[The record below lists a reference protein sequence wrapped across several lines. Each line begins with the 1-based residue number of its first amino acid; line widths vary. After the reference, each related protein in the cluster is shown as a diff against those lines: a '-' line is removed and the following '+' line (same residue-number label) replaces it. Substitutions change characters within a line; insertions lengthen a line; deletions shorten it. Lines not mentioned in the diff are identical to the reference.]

1 MFTIA
6 KKEDGEI
13 VLTGRFDAS
22 RVAEADAIL
31 DRVATTSRI
40 DMKDLDYISSL
51 GLGILLKTQKRL
63 KTSGNELILA
73 NMNKLIRDVFRIA
86 RFDTIFKIE
95 GE

>member
-6 KKEDGEI
+6 QKENGEI

-31 DRVATTSRI
+31 DRVTATSRV

-63 KTSGNELILA
+63 KSNGNELILA

-86 RFDTIFKIE
+86 RFDTIFRIE

>member
-1 MFTIA
+1 MFTINQR
-6 KKEDGEI
+6 EDGEV

-22 RVAEADAIL
+22 RVAEADAVL
-31 DRVATTSRI
+31 DRVTFTCRVN
-40 DMKDLDYISSL
+40 MKDLDYISSL

-63 KTSGNELILA
+63 KTSGNEIILV

-95 GE
+95 EA

>member
-1 MFTIA
+1 MFTITQR
-6 KKEDGEI
+6 EDGEI

-22 RVAEADAIL
+22 RVAEADAVL
-31 DRVATTSRI
+31 DRVTTTSRV
-40 DMKDLDYISSL
+40 DMKNLDYISSL

-63 KTSGNELILA
+63 KTSGNELILT

-95 GE
+95 EE

>member
-1 MFTIA
+1 MFGISQR
-6 KKEDGEI
+6 EDGLI

-22 RVAEADAIL
+22 RVTEADAIF
-31 DRVATTSRI
+31 DRVNSTCRV
-40 DMKDLDYISSL
+40 DMKGLDYISSL

-63 KTSGNELILA
+63 KTGGKELILV

-86 RFDTIFKIE
+86 RFDTIFTIE

>member
-1 MFTIA
+1 MFTINQ
-6 KKEDGEI
+6 KEDGEV

-31 DRVATTSRI
+31 DRVTSTCRVN
-40 DMKDLDYISSL
+40 MKDLDYISSL

-63 KTSGNELILA
+63 KTSGNEIILV

-95 GE
+95 GA